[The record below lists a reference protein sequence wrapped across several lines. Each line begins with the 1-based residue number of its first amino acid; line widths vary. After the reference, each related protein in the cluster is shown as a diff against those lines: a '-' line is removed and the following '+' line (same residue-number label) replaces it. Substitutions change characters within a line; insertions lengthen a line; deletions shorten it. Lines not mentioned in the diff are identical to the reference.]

1 MVWVYLVS
9 RDGSDIE
16 AQEWDVEE
24 VDSLSSCPS
33 DYCFTIFEDAKRDAI
48 RRQKEELAFRT
59 EWIKDNLERLSSLS
73 AKDVKPKRNN
83 NGKPNYS

>member
-16 AQEWDVEE
+16 AQEWGVDE

-33 DYCFTIFEDAKRDAI
+33 DYCFTRFEDAKRDAI
-48 RRQKEELAFRT
+48 RRQKEELAFWT
-59 EWIKDNLERLSSLS
+59 DWIQDNLERLHSLS
-73 AKDVKPKRNN
+73 AKDVKPKRSELC
-83 NGKPNYS
+83 K

>member
-33 DYCFTIFEDAKRDAI
+33 DYCFTRFEDAKRMLSDA
-48 RRQKEELAFRT
+48 RKKNWL
-59 EWIKDNLERLSSLS
+59 
-73 AKDVKPKRNN
+73 
-83 NGKPNYS
+83 